1 MLKWSSCSFREAPA
15 KHTVRLEQQALCRPA
30 ISVRKL
36 LRSLR
41 HHSKLRS
48 GSAGNLRA
56 RKRCPAQKG
65 RHLTYRMK
73 RKILPL
79 APFASLSVQGQ
90 TPDALFDALAAAQID
105 FRCQLLCRVR
115 STATSPLGHRLPVDK
130 KFAGQTS
137 GPSSRSSSTVLFG
150 AVRMSREEDRSMPE
164 NGMRKRELMR
174 PSLGEGQLQQPAPR
188 GTYSYGRVWKQVV
201 QDHHCVFVC
210 CLRAGK
216 AVGHLRHQRRWW
228 HFS

>member
-41 HHSKLRS
+41 RRSKLRFGS
-48 GSAGNLRA
+48 GGNLRA

-79 APFASLSVQGQ
+79 ALLQVFQCRARRRTRCSTPWLWPKFRCKSKSCNSRGLQSITTSQSLSGGWWS
-90 TPDALFDALAAAQID
+90 
-105 FRCQLLCRVR
+105 R
-115 STATSPLGHRLPVDK
+115 STLARLPGTVC
-130 KFAGQTS
+130 ANRARTS
-137 GPSSRSSSTVLFG
+137 RGAATAST
-150 AVRMSREEDRSMPE
+150 
-164 NGMRKRELMR
+164 
-174 PSLGEGQLQQPAPR
+174 
-188 GTYSYGRVWKQVV
+188 TTGR
-201 QDHHCVFVC
+201 
-210 CLRAGK
+210 
-216 AVGHLRHQRRWW
+216 
-228 HFS
+228 